1 MKKYLY
7 ALFIVL
13 FLTGCVTT
21 SKKIIEESCSPAD
34 NINYVFGNKECFR
47 IIASNPIKNPK
58 ALVVLIHGDVS
69 SGGASDYLAKRA
81 YRLKPEVN
89 DFTVVTLIRP
99 GYFDSDGNYSTGSDN
114 NRRDH
119 YTAHNVDAI
128 ASAIKNLREEYKP
141 SKIIVAGHSGGA
153 AITGNIIGRHPGLI
167 DGAVLAACPCDI
179 PRWRAKRNSS
189 WRSSLSPVTY
199 VKDIKN
205 TKVTVIA
212 GGDDN
217 NTFPG
222 LMLDYVDAL
231 KKNGV
236 DTSFS
241 LLERVS
247 HNGVVRSDAFFS
259 AIVDIAK

>member
-1 MKKYLY
+1 MKRYLY
-7 ALFIVL
+7 TVFVVL

-21 SKKIIEESCSPAD
+21 SKKIIEESCSPTD

-47 IIASNPIKNPK
+47 IITSNPIKKPK

-81 YRLKPEVN
+81 YRLEPKVN
-89 DFTVVTLIRP
+89 NFTVVALIRP

-128 ASAIKNLREEYKP
+128 ASAIKNLKEEYRP
-141 SKIIVAGHSGGA
+141 SKIIIAGHSGGA
-153 AITGNIIGRHPGLI
+153 AIAGNIIGRHPNLI
-167 DGAVLAACPCDI
+167 DGAVLVACPCDI

-189 WRSSLSPVTY
+189 WTSSLSPMTY

-212 GGDDN
+212 GGDDS
-217 NTFPG
+217 NTFPS
-222 LMLDYVDAL
+222 LMSDYVDAL

-236 DTSFS
+236 DASFS
-241 LLERVS
+241 LLEGVS
-247 HNGVVRSDAFFS
+247 HNGVARSDEFFS
-259 AIVDIAK
+259 AIADIAK